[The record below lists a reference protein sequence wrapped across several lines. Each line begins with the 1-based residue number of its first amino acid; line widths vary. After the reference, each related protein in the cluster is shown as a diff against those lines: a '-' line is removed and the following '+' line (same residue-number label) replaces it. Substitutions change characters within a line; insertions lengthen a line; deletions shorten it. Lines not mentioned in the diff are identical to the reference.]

1 MTFAFD
7 RVRCK
12 TLARRVP
19 LAAAPRP
26 TAFRICLN
34 ALRKSFVAFAVLLSA
49 CAAIGDEEVLWWQV
63 GNPLDDDSLSDVQIT
78 TFHEGVK
85 SAADLGV
92 TEARI
97 RVVGTDEYLMMASI
111 EGDPDPAMP
120 VPRDWYASVVSP
132 YNSAAYSFAI
142 ELGNWDW
149 NLGTWT
155 MIATSETMSYTDLV
169 KARHIIEWDGTDPSA
184 PAVWNPTSYVIPEP
198 SGGMLI
204 LVGFALLALR
214 RRQDGGE

>member
-7 RVRCK
+7 RDTVRR
-12 TLARRVP
+12 TP
-19 LAAAPRP
+19 PNRP

-63 GNPLDDDSLSDVQIT
+63 GNPLDADSLSDVQIT

-85 SAADLGV
+85 TAAELGV
-92 TEARI
+92 TDARV
-97 RVVGTDEYLMMASI
+97 RVEGTDVYLPMRDV
-111 EGDPDPAMP
+111 GDVAVP
-120 VPRDWYASVVSP
+120 VPTDWYASVVSP
-132 YNSAAYSFAI
+132 YDSEAYSFVI
-142 ELGNWDW
+142 ELGNWDMDS
-149 NLGTWT
+149 GTWT
-155 MIATSETMSYTDLV
+155 AIATSEAGSYADL
-169 KARHIIEWDGTDPSA
+169 KGKGHIDSWESFDPQ
-184 PAVWNPTSYVIPEP
+184 NPNTWQPVSYVIPEP
-198 SGGMLI
+198 SGGMLM